1 MSDSRDDS
9 DDSDDAR
16 ASRAARDEEHAAR
29 LRRIDDA
36 FTKAIPYNAWLGL
49 QTVEAGAKGEGRIV
63 LRLPFR
69 AELVG
74 NPVTGV
80 LHGGPIT
87 AAMDAACGASVFL
100 AMREPLRIATLDL
113 RIDYLRGATPGV
125 DLFCRAECV
134 RITKQVAF
142 ARGTTDQG
150 DPDDPLAIVAA
161 TFMVF
166 RDQGSVLAEGMKRS

>member
-1 MSDSRDDS
+1 MSDSRDDA
-9 DDSDDAR
+9 DDA
-16 ASRAARDEEHAAR
+16 SRDARELDAER

-49 QTVEAGAKGEGRIV
+49 QTVEASAKGEGRIV

-100 AMREPLRIATLDL
+100 ALREPLRIATLDL

-125 DLFCRAECV
+125 DLFCRAECM

>member
-1 MSDSRDDS
+1 MSE
-9 DDSDDAR
+9 
-16 ASRAARDEEHAAR
+16 AAAEKAAR
-29 LRRIDDA
+29 LERIDAA
-36 FTKAIPYNAWLGL
+36 FARAIPYNAWLGL
-49 QTVEAGAKGEGRIV
+49 RAVDVGAKGEGRIV
-63 LRLPFR
+63 LTLPFR

-74 NPVTGV
+74 NPISGV

-100 AMREPLRIATLDL
+100 ALREPQRIATLDL
-113 RIDYLRGATPGV
+113 RVDYLRGAAPGV

-142 ARGTTDQG
+142 ARGTMDQG
-150 DPDDPLAIVAA
+150 DADEPLAVVAA

-166 RDQGSVLAEGMKRS
+166 RDQGSVLAEGLKESKGGPSGDGDGGGA